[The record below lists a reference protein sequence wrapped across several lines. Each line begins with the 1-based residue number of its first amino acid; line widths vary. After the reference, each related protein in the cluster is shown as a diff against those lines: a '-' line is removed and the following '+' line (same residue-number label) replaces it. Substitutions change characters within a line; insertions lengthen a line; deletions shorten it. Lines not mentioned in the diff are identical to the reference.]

1 MLYRIGTVKE
11 IEAVKTKF
19 PSAVIQKLHHCTSV
33 LDEAYGE
40 DRDYLQSGGYSLLAE
55 NEQDLAAIKPI
66 IDFDTHP
73 CEWADRIGDDYLSAL
88 YLLNDNFSI
97 VVLMPVAIVP
107 PTILSDLED

>member
-11 IEAVKTKF
+11 IDAIKDKF
-19 PSAVIQKLHHCTSV
+19 PVEVVKKLYHCTSV
-33 LDEAYGE
+33 LDEAYGA

-55 NEQDLAAIKPI
+55 NEQDLDGIKSI

-73 CEWADRIGDDYLSAL
+73 CEWADPVGKGHLSAL

-97 VVLMPVAIVP
+97 VVFMPVSVAP
-107 PTILSDLED
+107 TTILSDLED

>member
-11 IEAVKTKF
+11 IDAIEEKF
-19 PSAVIQKLHHCTSV
+19 PREIVNKLYHCTSV
-33 LDEAYGE
+33 LDEAYGA

-55 NEQDLAAIKPI
+55 NEQDLVGIKPI

-73 CEWADRIGDDYLSAL
+73 CEWADPVGKEHLSAL

-97 VVLMPVAIVP
+97 VIFMPINIAP
-107 PTILSDLED
+107 PELLSELED